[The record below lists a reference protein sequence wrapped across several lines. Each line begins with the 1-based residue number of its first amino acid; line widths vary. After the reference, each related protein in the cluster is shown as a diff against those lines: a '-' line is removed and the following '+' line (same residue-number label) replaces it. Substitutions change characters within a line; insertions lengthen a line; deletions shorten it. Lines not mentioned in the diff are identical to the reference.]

1 MEKYFTLLIN
11 NKIRDAMLNIY
22 FNQNHFTLI

>member
-11 NKIRDAMLNIY
+11 NKIRAAMLNI
-22 FNQNHFTLI
+22 FFKQNHFTLI